1 MSAPLV
7 SVVVPAYQVQ
17 EWLRPCLDSI
27 AGQTVDDLE
36 IVVVDDGSPDATG
49 DIADAFAKDH
59 PRCQVLHT
67 PNGGLSAARNTGAA
81 VATGQYLLFVDSDD
95 LLPRKALERL
105 LGSARRTGS
114 WVVSGGVRRW
124 DERTVSQTQLH
135 RIGLSRP
142 LEKGHITRDTRLVY
156 DTTAWNK
163 LVLREFWVDAGLEY
177 PVGKLYEDLATSF
190 ATHLATNS
198 TDVVPEPVYLWRIRT
213 GNERSITQR
222 LDEVMGLEHR
232 MEALASVDALA
243 VGSGVEALR
252 DAHDGKVL
260 DIDMRRFVNFLPT
273 ADDAYRARFLDLAA
287 GFLDHVPDRVL
298 AGRDPLRRLI
308 LDGVRE
314 QDLDLLLDVALAR
327 RATGEGLGGRL
338 GLLRR
343 DLRVQGE
350 LRRRGY
356 QQGRVWARSTLNRT
370 VYHLLPPRL
379 RRRAADQRFG
389 RDTVTDPLA
398 V

>member
-36 IVVVDDGSPDATG
+36 IVVVDDGSPDDTG

-81 VATGQYLLFVDSDD
+81 AATGQYLLFVDSDD

-163 LVLREFWVDAGLEY
+163 LVLREFWVDAGLDY

-198 TDVVPEPVYLWRIRT
+198 ASH
-213 GNERSITQR
+213 RSN
-222 LDEVMGLEHR
+222 
-232 MEALASVDALA
+232 
-243 VGSGVEALR
+243 SGIYTTR
-252 DAHDGKVL
+252 
-260 DIDMRRFVNFLPT
+260 
-273 ADDAYRARFLDLAA
+273 
-287 GFLDHVPDRVL
+287 
-298 AGRDPLRRLI
+298 
-308 LDGVRE
+308 
-314 QDLDLLLDVALAR
+314 
-327 RATGEGLGGRL
+327 
-338 GLLRR
+338 
-343 DLRVQGE
+343 
-350 LRRRGY
+350 
-356 QQGRVWARSTLNRT
+356 
-370 VYHLLPPRL
+370 
-379 RRRAADQRFG
+379 
-389 RDTVTDPLA
+389 
-398 V
+398 